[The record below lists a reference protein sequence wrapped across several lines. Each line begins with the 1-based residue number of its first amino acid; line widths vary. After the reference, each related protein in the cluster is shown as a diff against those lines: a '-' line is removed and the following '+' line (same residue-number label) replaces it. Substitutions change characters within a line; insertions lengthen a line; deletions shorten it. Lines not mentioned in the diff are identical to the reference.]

1 MAAFTGLSEDEVLP
15 YESDM
20 SLESYIAAH
29 QPAIERNAKRFKTR
43 YEAYLEKTLDY
54 SAQATYA
61 FVDFVGVGTC
71 QDYLEQWVPFKLR
84 GLYFGRRE
92 PDERLDAR
100 FETYFQEEHEYLI
113 TNYMLLEHYL
123 TSTEPSLED
132 FTETGEPL
140 FAPEVR
146 SQEDLNAITRI
157 VEMVLEHAAWFF
169 GLFEKLPEEISPTLA
184 DLMFEI
190 GGSFGLKGENYDDWG
205 KHRI

>member
-1 MAAFTGLSEDEVLP
+1 
-15 YESDM
+15 
-20 SLESYIAAH
+20 
-29 QPAIERNAKRFKTR
+29 
-43 YEAYLEKTLDY
+43 
-54 SAQATYA
+54 
-61 FVDFVGVGTC
+61 
-71 QDYLEQWVPFKLR
+71 
-84 GLYFGRRE
+84 
-92 PDERLDAR
+92 
-100 FETYFQEEHEYLI
+100 
-113 TNYMLLEHYL
+113 
-123 TSTEPSLED
+123 LED

-169 GLFEKLPEEISPTLA
+169 GLLEELPEEISPTLA